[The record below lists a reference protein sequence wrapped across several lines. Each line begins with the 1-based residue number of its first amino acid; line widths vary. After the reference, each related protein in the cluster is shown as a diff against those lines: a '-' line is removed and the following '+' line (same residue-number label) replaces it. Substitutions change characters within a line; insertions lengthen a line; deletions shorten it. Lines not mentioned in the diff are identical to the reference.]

1 MKTMVKENN
10 PKKQE
15 DSKVLK
21 KFLQD
26 VVSSI
31 AGKLAE
37 EMVNL
42 LNSKKHVNEFIV
54 AKKMDITVNQVRNML
69 YKLSDYGIVSYIRK
83 KDRRKGWYTYFWRI
97 EPLKSL
103 EVLKDIVGKRIS
115 QIKNQISQREKN
127 VFYICNRCNIEMDEE
142 NSLLNNF
149 TCPECGSVFE
159 IRDNSKL
166 LKEFRK
172 NLAKSEEE
180 LSFIE
185 GELKGELEKKATTRL
200 KENRKEEKK
209 KKIER
214 KKKFLERKKQK
225 PRKAKKPVKKTLRKA
240 KKRK

>member
-83 KDRRKGWYTYFWRI
+83 KDRRKR
-97 EPLKSL
+97 
-103 EVLKDIVGKRIS
+103 R
-115 QIKNQISQREKN
+115 
-127 VFYICNRCNIEMDEE
+127 RCNLGRQRAGA
-142 NSLLNNF
+142 SGFSAGVL
-149 TCPECGSVFE
+149 
-159 IRDNSKL
+159 SKIM
-166 LKEFRK
+166 R
-172 NLAKSEEE
+172 
-180 LSFIE
+180 
-185 GELKGELEKKATTRL
+185 
-200 KENRKEEKK
+200 
-209 KKIER
+209 
-214 KKKFLERKKQK
+214 
-225 PRKAKKPVKKTLRKA
+225 
-240 KKRK
+240 